1 MLLRNMLLFSY
12 VQLIQEK
19 GTFVLRMSVDGYTG
33 KIFGF
38 IVIY

>member
-1 MLLRNMLLFSY
+1 MLLFGY

-19 GTFVLRMSVDGYTG
+19 GTFVLHMSVPGYTG
-33 KIFGF
+33 KVFGF